1 MAGTEKLTLN
11 SNHLAIQQNY
21 QYIPQVERSKVCK
34 KINKI
39 YNNCFIEL
47 IMVFADMDEIRRFD
61 FKKYRFIWDIENKE
75 FYMLTGIDYG
85 INTHELHEQKGISA
99 RDQYLRRAV
108 YGSNIID
115 VPLQTISSLIFTEV
129 LNPFYVFEF
138 FSFILWYLDDYL
150 SYASAIFVMSLVS
163 IITAVIQTRRNQRNL
178 RSTVHSSDVAN
189 VLRENNVITVPTE
202 LLVPGDVLVIPSHG
216 CVMHC
221 DAVLLT
227 GNCIVNE
234 SMLTG

>member
-1 MAGTEKLTLN
+1 
-11 SNHLAIQQNY
+11 
-21 QYIPQVERSKVCK
+21 V
-34 KINKI
+34 
-39 YNNCFIEL
+39 
-47 IMVFADMDEIRRFD
+47 D
-61 FKKYRFIWDIENKE
+61 NKE
-75 FYMLTGIDYG
+75 FYLLTGIDCG
-85 INTHELHEQKGISA
+85 INTHELHEQRGISA

-108 YGSNIID
+108 YGPNLID
-115 VPLQTISSLIFTEV
+115 VPLQTIWSLIYTEV
-129 LNPFYVFEF
+129 LNPFYVFEI

-227 GNCIVNE
+227 GHCIVNE

>member
-1 MAGTEKLTLN
+1 M
-11 SNHLAIQQNY
+11 
-21 QYIPQVERSKVCK
+21 PQ
-34 KINKI
+34 
-39 YNNCFIEL
+39 L
-47 IMVFADMDEIRRFD
+47 IIGVDEVRRFD
-61 FKKYRFIWDIENKE
+61 FKKYRFIWDVDNKE

-85 INTHELHEQKGISA
+85 IDTNELHEQRGLSA
-99 RDQYLRRAV
+99 REQYLRRAI

-129 LNPFYVFEF
+129 LNPFYVFEM

-234 SMLTG
+234 SMLTGLILCYNNN

>member
-1 MAGTEKLTLN
+1 ME
-11 SNHLAIQQNY
+11 
-21 QYIPQVERSKVCK
+21 
-34 KINKI
+34 
-39 YNNCFIEL
+39 
-47 IMVFADMDEIRRFD
+47 EIRRFD
-61 FKKYRFIWDIENKE
+61 FKKYRFIWDVDNKE
-75 FYMLTGIDYG
+75 FYMLTGIDFG
-85 INTHELHEQKGISA
+85 IDTHELHEHRGISA
-99 RDQYLRRAV
+99 RDQYLRRAI
-108 YGSNIID
+108 YGPNIID
-115 VPLQTISSLIFTEV
+115 VPLQTIWSLIFTEV

>member
-1 MAGTEKLTLN
+1 
-11 SNHLAIQQNY
+11 
-21 QYIPQVERSKVCK
+21 
-34 KINKI
+34 
-39 YNNCFIEL
+39 
-47 IMVFADMDEIRRFD
+47 
-61 FKKYRFIWDIENKE
+61 
-75 FYMLTGIDYG
+75 MLTGIDCG
-85 INTHELHEQKGISA
+85 IDTHELHEQRGISA

-108 YGSNIID
+108 YGPNLID
-115 VPLQTISSLIFTEV
+115 VPLQTIWSLIFTEV
-129 LNPFYVFEF
+129 LNPFYVFEI

-163 IITAVIQTRRNQRNL
+163 IITAVIQTRKNQRNL

-227 GNCIVNE
+227 GHCIVNE
-234 SMLTG
+234 SMLTGWLMLYYKL

>member
-1 MAGTEKLTLN
+1 
-11 SNHLAIQQNY
+11 
-21 QYIPQVERSKVCK
+21 
-34 KINKI
+34 
-39 YNNCFIEL
+39 
-47 IMVFADMDEIRRFD
+47 MDI
-61 FKKYRFIWDIENKE
+61 KE
-75 FYMLTGIDYG
+75 FYLLTGIDYG
-85 INTHELHEQKGISA
+85 IHTLELHEQKGISA

-108 YGSNIID
+108 YGPNLID
-115 VPLQTISSLIFTEV
+115 VPLQTIWSLIYTEV
-129 LNPFYVFEF
+129 LNPFYVFEI

-150 SYASAIFVMSLVS
+150 SYAAAIFVMSLVS
-163 IITAVIQTRRNQRNL
+163 IITAIIQTRRNQKNL

-189 VLRENNVITVPTE
+189 ILRENNVITVPTE

-227 GNCIVNE
+227 GHCIVNE